1 MAAFGWFCLS
11 VVVED
16 IFGDYLDRFVCCVL
30 QTYLMDYSLG
40 AHLMLAQT
48 HDFTYRRVTLYL
60 FSETLQIKNDGLASV
75 ISIRPS
81 YPCTDIR
88 RSNAISELSGQV
100 QLESNII
107 YNYDYIPCRDQS
119 FC

>member
-16 IFGDYLDRFVCCVL
+16 ILGDYLDRFVCFSVIFAVL
-30 QTYLMDYSLG
+30 EYSLG

-60 FSETLQIKNDGLASV
+60 FSEPLQTENDVLTSVKAIK
-75 ISIRPS
+75 P
-81 YPCTDIR
+81 
-88 RSNAISELSGQV
+88 
-100 QLESNII
+100 
-107 YNYDYIPCRDQS
+107 
-119 FC
+119 